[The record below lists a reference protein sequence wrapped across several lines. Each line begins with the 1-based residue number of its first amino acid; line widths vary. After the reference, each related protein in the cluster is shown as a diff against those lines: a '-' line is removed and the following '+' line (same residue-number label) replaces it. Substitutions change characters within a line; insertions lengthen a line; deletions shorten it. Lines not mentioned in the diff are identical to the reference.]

1 MLHRFIS
8 HDALETMSSQ
18 EVQVLAEEI
27 RDFLVQHM
35 AETGGHLASNLGIV
49 ELTLAIHKVYRTE
62 KDRLLFD
69 VGHQSYV
76 HKLLTGRM
84 QQFTTLRSFGGLSG
98 FPKPSE
104 SIHDPFIAGHASDS
118 VSVAVGMARAR
129 TLSGSDYDVVVVL
142 GDGALTGGL
151 AYEGLNDAG
160 ESGEPLVVILNDN
173 GMSIT
178 PNVGAVSKYLALA
191 RLKPGYFEIK
201 KSYRQLTSKLPG
213 GKAVYNFTHR
223 IKTYLRKKLI
233 GVTLFEEMG
242 FQYLGPVDGHDV
254 DKMTFL
260 LREAKEMKVPVLL
273 HVITQKGKGYTPAEL
288 TPSRY
293 HGVGRFDP
301 ETGLSR
307 SKGKAKEGFSSTFGK
322 TLCKMAEKDHRICAI
337 TAAMEDGTGL
347 AEFADRFPDRYF
359 DVGIAEGHAVCMAAG
374 LAKQGMVP
382 VFAVYST
389 FLQRSFDMLI
399 HDISLLGLH
408 VVFAVDRAGL
418 VGEDGETHHGVFD
431 IGFLRQV
438 PGMQVLCPAN
448 QASLHRLLHKA
459 VHEMDGPV
467 AVRYPKGCDGRFT
480 QHLESALLLTGDSL
494 TIVTY
499 GITINDVLSACDLLV
514 ENGLCAPEVICLEQ
528 IAPLD
533 VSQIRSSVNKT
544 GRLLVVEETAE
555 IGCVGNDILAALT
568 LSSVHVRAKLL
579 NLGRG
584 IVPHGDL
591 FSLRK
596 YSGIDP
602 EGIYLAAK
610 ELLEYEI

>member
-1 MLHRFIS
+1 MLHRS
-8 HDALETMSSQ
+8 YSRDALMSMSAQ
-18 EVQVLAEEI
+18 EIQDLSEEI

-49 ELTLAIHKVYRTE
+49 ELTLAIHKVYHTE

-84 QQFTTLRSFGGLSG
+84 EMFSTLRSFGGLSG

-104 SIHDPFIAGHASDS
+104 SVHDPFIAGHASDS

-129 TLSGSDYDVVVVL
+129 TLSKEDYDIIVVL

-151 AYEGLNDAG
+151 SYEGLNDAG
-160 ESGEPLVVILNDN
+160 ESGEPLVVVLNDN

-191 RLKPGYFEIK
+191 RLKPGYFEVK
-201 KSYRQLTSKLPG
+201 KWYRQLTNKLPG
-213 GKAVYNFTHR
+213 GKHFYNLTHR
-223 IKTYLRKKLI
+223 FKTFLRKKLI

-254 DKMTFL
+254 EKLTFL
-260 LREAKEMKVPVLL
+260 LHEAKEMKVPVLL
-273 HVITQKGKGYTPAEL
+273 HVITQKGRGYTPAEL

-307 SKGKAKEGFSSTFGK
+307 NKSKGKEGFSATFGK
-322 TLCKMAEKDHRICAI
+322 TLCELAAEDHRICAI

-347 AEFADRFPDRYF
+347 TQFAEKHPDRYF

-374 LAKQGMVP
+374 LAKQGMLP

-389 FLQRSFDMLI
+389 FLQRSYDMLI
-399 HDISLLGLH
+399 HDVSLQNLH
-408 VVFAVDRAGL
+408 VVLAVDRAGL

-431 IGFLRQV
+431 VGFLRQV

-448 QASLHRLLHKA
+448 QVSLRRLLRKA
-459 VHEMDGPV
+459 VLDMDGPV
-467 AVRYPKGCDGRFT
+467 AVRYPKGCEGTFT
-480 QHLESALLLTGDSL
+480 ADIQTPLVHSGDSL

-499 GITINDVLSACDLLV
+499 GITVNDVIRACDRLSAV
-514 ENGLCAPEVICLEQ
+514 GLPYPDIICLEQ
-528 IAPLD
+528 ISPLNVD
-533 VSQIRSSVNKT
+533 MIADRVSKT

-555 IGCVGNDILAALT
+555 NGCIGREILAQLALM
-568 LSSVHVRAKLL
+568 SVPVRAKLL
-579 NLGRG
+579 NLGNG
-584 IVPHGDL
+584 IITHGSL
-591 FSLRK
+591 QELRK
-596 YSGIDP
+596 LTGIDSD
-602 EGIYLAAK
+602 GIYQAAK
-610 ELLEYEI
+610 ELLEHEI